1 MKYILSAIVAVFTIT
16 ACHTTGTSDPH
27 ATCPH
32 GKGKSDSCCAKK
44 SDTCCATTGAKKK
57 H

>member
-1 MKYILSAIVAVFTIT
+1 MKYILSAIVAVFSIT